1 MTYIES
7 LGKLQ
12 QQSLDAL
19 KQAQATQLAALT
31 TIGQIVADVPA
42 FKPAAAFENLPTFAE
57 LADLNAAFAR
67 SILEQQSAYATQLAG
82 VFTTTQQNVA
92 KVAERLVATGAPS
105 TK

>member
-7 LGKLQ
+7 LSKLQ

-42 FKPAAAFENLPTFAE
+42 FKPVAAFENLPTFAE
-57 LADLNAAFAR
+57 LTDLNAAFAR
-67 SILEQQSAYATQLAG
+67 SILEQQSAYAMQLAG
-82 VFTTTQQNVA
+82 VFT
-92 KVAERLVATGAPS
+92 ATAAPS
-105 TK
+105 K